1 MAPPQGQMRPGRQLA
16 VLGFIFVVLYLLVFF
31 SGGAKGSFQD
41 RLEPRLGLDLI
52 GGTRVTLEATNS
64 IGGKAPTAENLEE
77 ARQIIESRVNAFGVA
92 EAEVVTEGNRN
103 IVISLP
109 GENRNLDNVGNAAE
123 LRFRKVLKGA
133 DGSGTAAVPPPATAA
148 PPGSVTPSG
157 GATPSAGATPT
168 PSGSGAPKVTSSP
181 SGGQGGM
188 APAPSATPTPSAS
201 ASPSASAAPS
211 ASASAEPVSASIEE
225 QRKAVE
231 QKVGAPAWQAAS
243 GLQAPA
249 DLSADPS
256 LADKLKPFSTLSP
269 QEVAVLSAQMQFN
282 VPTIGCKQ
290 LDERPPASISDPKQQ
305 VVSCEDGASKY
316 LLDQAKV
323 QGTDVSDADAVLDQ
337 TNAWV
342 VSLDF
347 KGDGQGKWTG
357 LTREAFTN
365 EGQACDATALG
376 QDGKCRVAVVL
387 DNKIV
392 SSPEI
397 QGVLTGNS
405 QITGSFTQKDASALA
420 GQLRYGALP
429 VTFKQ
434 QEAQNVT
441 ATLGASHLRAGLL
454 AAGIGMLLVII
465 YSFFYYRLLGSV
477 IFLSL
482 ILSALLVFGA
492 LVVLGR
498 QIGFTL
504 TLAGIAGMIV
514 SLGVAADSFVIYFE
528 RLKDEIREGRSPRSA
543 VPRAWIRARRTI
555 ISANAITLLSAVVLY
570 VVSVGTVKGF
580 AFALGLATVLDLVV
594 VFLFRHPIMTMFA
607 RTRAFLSPRVSGLGR
622 ALPARNQPT
631 QTQPRNPRA
640 KEA

>member
-31 SGGAKGSFQD
+31 AGGASGSWKD
-41 RLEPRLGLDLI
+41 RLEPKLGLDLV
-52 GGTRVTLEATNS
+52 GGTRLTLEATNTVN
-64 IGGKAPTAENLEE
+64 GQPPTAENLEE
-77 ARQIIESRVNAFGVA
+77 ARQIIENRVNAFGVA
-92 EAEVVTEGNRN
+92 EAEVVTEGDRN
-103 IVISLP
+103 IVVSLP
-109 GENRNLDNVGNAAE
+109 GENRDLTEVGSAAE
-123 LRFRKVLKGA
+123 LRFRKVLKVA
-133 DGSGTAAVPPPATAA
+133 DGSGAAAA
-148 PPGSVTPSG
+148 PAPSPTVTPSG
-157 GATPSAGATPT
+157 TASPAPSGSATPT
-168 PSGSGAPKVTSSP
+168 PSSSVKATPSP
-181 SGGQGGM
+181 SGGQGGG
-188 APAPSATPTPSAS
+188 APAPSASATPSATAS
-201 ASPSASAAPS
+201 ATPSAAAPS
-211 ASASAEPVSASIEE
+211 PSGSAQPVPASVEE

-231 QKVGAPAWQAAS
+231 RKVGAAAWAAAS

-249 DLSADPS
+249 DLTTDPS
-256 LADKLKPFSTLSP
+256 LGEKLKPFASLSGR
-269 QEVAVLSAQMQFN
+269 EVAVLPAQMQFN
-282 VPTIGCKQ
+282 VPQITCAQ
-290 LDERPPASISDPKQQ
+290 LDDRPPASISAPDQQ
-305 VVSCEDGASKY
+305 VVACEDGALKY

-323 QGTDVSDADAVLDQ
+323 LGTDVDDANAVLDQ
-337 TNAWV
+337 TNQWV

-347 KGDGQGKWTG
+347 TGPGQEKWTN
-357 LTREAFTN
+357 LTRESFNN

-376 QDGKCRVAVVL
+376 DSGKCRVAVVL
-387 DNKIV
+387 DNDVV

-405 QITGSFTQKDASALA
+405 QITGNFTQRDASDLA
-420 GQLRYGALP
+420 STLRYGALP
-429 VTFKQ
+429 VTFE
-434 QEAQNVT
+434 EAESQNVT

-482 ILSALLVFGA
+482 VLSALLVFGA

-555 ISANAITLLSAVVLY
+555 ISANAITLMSAVVLY
-570 VVSVGTVKGF
+570 IVSVGTVKGF

-622 ALPARNQPT
+622 ALPARTAEPAK
-631 QTQPRNPRA
+631 PRNPRV